1 MVLVEVTLWEQIE
14 REEILL
20 KAGNVKLKLKL
31 LVDYMIINYFN

>member
-1 MVLVEVTLWEQIE
+1 MVLVEVMLWEQIE

-31 LVDYMIINYFN
+31 LVDYMIMNYFN

>member
-1 MVLVEVTLWEQIE
+1 MVLVEVTLWKQIE

>member
-1 MVLVEVTLWEQIE
+1 MVLVEVMLREQIE

-31 LVDYMIINYFN
+31 LVDYMIMNYFN

>member
-1 MVLVEVTLWEQIE
+1 MVLVEVMLWEQIE

-20 KAGNVKLKLKL
+20 KAGNIKLKLKL

>member
-1 MVLVEVTLWEQIE
+1 MVLVEVMLWEQIE